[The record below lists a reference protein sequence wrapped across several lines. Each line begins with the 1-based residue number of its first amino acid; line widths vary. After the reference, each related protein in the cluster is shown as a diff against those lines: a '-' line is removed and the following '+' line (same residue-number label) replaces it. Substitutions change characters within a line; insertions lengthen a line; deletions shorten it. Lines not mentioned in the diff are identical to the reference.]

1 MKIKATI
8 EKIPGG
14 LMLVPLLLGAILN
27 TFAPETGNYFG
38 GFTKGLIGGTVP
50 ILAVWFFLYRCLNKP
65 KSFRY
70 CSKKIRYIG
79 FDKNCSSLVS
89 CVRLY
94 QIHSK

>member
-38 GFTKGLIGGTVP
+38 G
-50 ILAVWFFLYRCLNKP
+50 
-65 KSFRY
+65 
-70 CSKKIRYIG
+70 
-79 FDKNCSSLVS
+79 
-89 CVRLY
+89 
-94 QIHSK
+94 